1 MEYEWN
7 AAKNAANWREHRTD
21 FQAVENIEWDTAITD
36 VDDREAYDELR
47 ERAIGFIGQS
57 LYVLIFT
64 HRDDRIRVIS
74 LRKAEKPEQRYYVD
88 ETRNR

>member
-21 FQAVENIEWDTAITD
+21 FQAVENFEWDTAITD

-64 HRDDRIRVIS
+64 YRDDRIRVIS